1 MKKRWPSIVLGLVVS
16 IAALAYLFRRD
27 MSGVGDELQ
36 HARYWVAVP
45 CLMLSAGGLWLRSL
59 RWRVLLDYRLAPD
72 HSFHIL
78 NISYFI
84 NAVLPFRVGELVR
97 AILAARVDPPVR
109 VLTSLSS
116 ILVERVLDT
125 LAVFALLGLT
135 LAVLPVG
142 VEIGLVGALLGLG
155 AVIGGIVLVFFANH
169 PGQAHRLLGL
179 TGRVVPLLRRATV
192 HEWLDHLLD
201 GIAPLASVR
210 STLLLV
216 WWTAISWAASVV
228 AGYVALYTIFD
239 DPTWGASMAMIALAS
254 FVIAVPAVPGN
265 LGPFETAVAFSLAA
279 AGLVNN
285 ASDAPSVAFAVLLH
299 LFNLIVYI
307 GLGLVGVWAE
317 SVSLGEVT
325 RAAQALRA
333 KIGPVPEPEVDG

>member
-1 MKKRWPSIVLGLVVS
+1 MAW
-16 IAALAYLFRRD
+16 RR
-27 MSGVGDELQ
+27 L
-36 HARYWVAVP
+36 
-45 CLMLSAGGLWLRSL
+45 
-59 RWRVLLDYRLAPD
+59 
-72 HSFHIL
+72 
-78 NISYFI
+78 
-84 NAVLPFRVGELVR
+84 
-97 AILAARVDPPVR
+97 VR